1 MTTFEDREKGE
12 EALYKHDKE
21 LEFKV
26 RNRRNKL
33 FGIWLA
39 ETHLGKGGEESFA
52 YAKDVVMAAFE
63 NPGDEALFEK
73 VKGDLSS
80 AGVEVSDFLLEKHLH
95 ECQAIAKT
103 QVMAE

>member
-1 MTTFEDREKGE
+1 MTFKDREKTE
-12 EALYKHDKE
+12 EALYKHDQE
-21 LEFKV
+21 LEFKI

-33 FGIWLA
+33 FAIWLA
-39 ETHLGKGGEESFA
+39 ETHLGKTGEESFA

-63 NPGDEALFEK
+63 TPGDAALLEK
-73 VKGDLSS
+73 VKGDLAS
-80 AGVEVSDFLLEKHLH
+80 AGVEVSDFLLEKHLG

>member
-1 MTTFEDREKGE
+1 MTTFDNREKGE
-12 EALYKHDKE
+12 EALYKHDQE
-21 LEFKV
+21 LSFKI

-39 ETHLGKGGEESFA
+39 ETHLGKSGEDAFA
-52 YAKDVVMAAFE
+52 YAKGTVMAAFE
-63 NPGDEALFEK
+63 HAGDEALLEK
-73 VKGDLSS
+73 VKVDLAA
-80 AGVEVSDFLLEKHLH
+80 AGVELSDFLLEKHLA

>member
-1 MTTFEDREKGE
+1 MTFKDREKGE
-12 EALYKHDKE
+12 EALYKHDQE
-21 LEFKV
+21 LEFKI

-39 ETHLGKGGEESFA
+39 ENHLGKSGEESMA

-63 NPGDEALFEK
+63 NPGNEALLEK
-73 VKGDLSS
+73 VKGDLAA
-80 AGVEVSDFLLEKHLH
+80 AGVEVSDFLLEKHLNQ
-95 ECQAIAKT
+95 CQATAKT